1 MTADALQTLR
11 SLNLNLVPILYE
23 LLHCTSV
30 SETARRLHLTQSAVS
45 GSLRQLRVLF
55 KDELLIRNG
64 RTMVLTEKA
73 HRLTAEV
80 AQIVR
85 LMDQMV
91 SGNSFDPGKS
101 ESRFRIATADY
112 IAAMVTN
119 KLSRELSRVA
129 PAVSVSM
136 LPTPG
141 TSGKELRFGSLD
153 LIICPTRQANLQACG
168 IDHLDPEFC
177 FEPLMQDHLVGIR
190 SRQVGKRSGRIG
202 LEEYLSRS
210 HVMYCRTDGTPT
222 IEQEA
227 LAQQGLT
234 QKTKYLIPY
243 FTLIPEIVQGTDLI
257 GVVPRRLAEHHQSW
271 FEIEIFEIPYC
282 IPPMAIAMIWHR
294 NRSDHQDLTWLR
306 ALLSNLMSDP
316 LPTSEEAS
324 APTRPKSADRGMSGP
339 ERLSEN

>member
-11 SLNLNLVPILYE
+11 SLNLNLIPILYE

-45 GSLRQLRVLF
+45 GSLRQLRELF
-55 KDELLIRNG
+55 KDELLVRDG

-85 LMDQMV
+85 LTDQMV
-91 SGNSFDPGKS
+91 SGNSFEAAKA

-119 KLSRELSRVA
+119 KLSRELSRRA
-129 PAVSVSM
+129 PFVSVSM

-168 IDHLDPEFC
+168 IDHQDPEFC

-190 SRQVGKRSGRIG
+190 ARQSGDASHTIS
-202 LEEYLSRS
+202 LDDYLSRS

-222 IEQEA
+222 VQQEA
-227 LAQQGLT
+227 LVQQGLT

-243 FTLIPEIVQGTDLI
+243 FTLIPEIVQGSDLL
-257 GVVPRRLAEHHQSW
+257 GVVPRRLAEHHKSW
-271 FEIEIFEIPYC
+271 FEIEIFEIPYR
-282 IPPMAIAMIWHR
+282 IPPMDVAMIWHK
-294 NRSDHQDLTWLR
+294 NRSDHQDLAWLR
-306 ALLSNLMSDP
+306 TILRDLMSDP
-316 LPTSEEAS
+316 ATTTRTVEPAPPRTKPS
-324 APTRPKSADRGMSGP
+324 ARRNSPK
-339 ERLSEN
+339 

>member
-11 SLNLNLVPILYE
+11 SLNLNLIPILYE
-23 LLHCTSV
+23 LLHCASV

-45 GSLRQLRVLF
+45 GSLGQLRILF
-55 KDELLIRNG
+55 KDELLVRNG

-85 LMDQMV
+85 LTDQMV
-91 SGNSFDPGKS
+91 SGNSFDPDKA

-119 KLSRELSRVA
+119 KLSRKLSRLA
-129 PAVSVSM
+129 PLVSVSM

-153 LIICPTRQANLQACG
+153 LIVCPTRQANLLACG

-177 FEPLMQDHLVGIR
+177 FEPLMRDQLVGIR
-190 SRQVGKRSGRIG
+190 ARSTRMDSTAME
-202 LEEYLSRS
+202 LSEYLSRP

-227 LAQQGLT
+227 LAQHGLV
-234 QKTKYLIPY
+234 QKTKYFIPY
-243 FTLIPEIVQGTDLI
+243 FTLIPEIVHASDLI
-257 GVVPRRLAEHHQSW
+257 GVVPRRLAEHHQAW
-271 FEIEIFEIPYC
+271 FDIEIFEIPYF
-282 IPPMAIAMIWHR
+282 IPPMDVAMIWHR

-306 ALLSNLMSDP
+306 TLLKDLMGEST
-316 LPTSEEAS
+316 LPPSMEKTS
-324 APTRPKSADRGMSGP
+324 
-339 ERLSEN
+339 